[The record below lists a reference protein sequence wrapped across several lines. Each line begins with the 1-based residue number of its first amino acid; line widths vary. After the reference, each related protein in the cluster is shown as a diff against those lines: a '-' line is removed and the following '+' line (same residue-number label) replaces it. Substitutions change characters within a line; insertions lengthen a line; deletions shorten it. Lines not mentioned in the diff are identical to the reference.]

1 MLQSKANKLR
11 LWFCVGKPT
20 DSFSVVVD
28 LLKSVF
34 SEIYKGMENIFTLR
48 RISTGVCL
56 MLALGMGRASA
67 QSYFSSTQ
75 EEFGKSRIQYK
86 RFEWLTIRSNNFE
99 FNYYRSG
106 DKIAQ
111 NAAKIAEGEY
121 DRITELLGYTPFT
134 TMKIFLY
141 NSPQELEQSNI
152 GLTAPIDL
160 DGSILNLAKSRVQ
173 IAYTGNEEQF
183 KQQLIQQIA
192 RLFVY
197 DMLYGGSLKEVL
209 QSSLLLTVPEWY
221 MAGISAYISGDNEN
235 PLVLDRMRTTILKNK
250 DKKIETIQGKD
261 AEIIGQSIWNY
272 IAVRYGKDNIS
283 NILNLTRIIRTEESS
298 ITSTLGISYSRFM
311 KEWRDYYANSQYAT
325 NEEKTPD
332 NSQKKPEISPN
343 NSLVETK
350 QKLELRPGEVDTDN
364 YEFDAENII
373 KSLAAETAKA
383 KGETTDKAIPK
394 PGRFKETLKI
404 KGPFAYEN
412 IVIANDIKSDFLVD
426 PVRRMGMKNTLV
438 MNDLLENHSIK
449 LGLFITPILRNH
461 DVYLGYNNNVRR
473 VDWGVDIQ
481 RRSISLSELD
491 NRSLYLFR
499 PLNINTPQTT
509 VLSID
514 RRLYYNRFSAF
525 ASYPFSQYLKAVIAP
540 NLTSTSDI
548 DVSDLGRKNL
558 QSIYLGFRGELVYD
572 NTTPLFSKVLI
583 GTRAKIRLDRSYS
596 FKTSSENFS
605 RMVIDAR
612 HYRKLFGSVILAGR
626 LSYSRSL
633 GKAPKVTILGGV
645 ENSINR
651 SIEQT
656 NGQAVGVPRDLRDIL
671 FYDFAG
677 NLRGFNFAKLYGT
690 SHLLTN
696 LELRL
701 PLAQYVSKGSLTSNF
716 LRNLQFVGFTDVGTA
731 WYGSKGPFNRQN
743 SLNTEILG
751 GGQNPFRATVTNF
764 KNPFLVGY
772 GFGVRT
778 TILGYF
784 VKADYAWG
792 LEDKEVNPPK
802 LYLSLGYDF

>member
-1 MLQSKANKLR
+1 
-11 LWFCVGKPT
+11 
-20 DSFSVVVD
+20 
-28 LLKSVF
+28 
-34 SEIYKGMENIFTLR
+34 MENLFTLR
-48 RISTGVCL
+48 RISTVASL
-56 MLALGMGRASA
+56 MLALVMSRVSA
-67 QSYFSSTQ
+67 QNYFSSTQ
-75 EEFGKSRIQYK
+75 EEFGKNRIQYK
-86 RFEWLTIRSNNFE
+86 RFEWITIRSNNFE

-141 NSPQELEQSNI
+141 NSPKDLEQSNI
-152 GLTAPIDL
+152 GLTAPTDL
-160 DGSILNLAKSRVQ
+160 DGSVLNLAKSRVQ
-173 IAYTGNEEQF
+173 IAYTGKEEQF
-183 KQQLIQQIA
+183 KQELVQQIA

-221 MAGISAYISGDNEN
+221 MAGISAYISGDNDN
-235 PLVLDRMRTTILKNK
+235 PLILDRMRTVILKNK
-250 DKKIETIQGKD
+250 DRKIETIQGKD
-261 AEIIGQSIWNY
+261 AETIGQSIWNY

-298 ITSTLGISYSRFM
+298 ITSTLGISYSRFL
-311 KEWRDYYANSQYAT
+311 KEWREYYANSLYAST
-325 NEEKTPD
+325 EEKNQD
-332 NSQKKPEISPN
+332 NIAKKPDITSN
-343 NSLVETK
+343 NSVVETK
-350 QKLELRPGEVDTDN
+350 QKLELKVGEVDTDN

-373 KSLAAETAKA
+373 KSLVTENAKV
-383 KGETTDKAIPK
+383 KGEPTDKTIPK
-394 PGRFKETLKI
+394 SGRFKEVLKI
-404 KGPFAYEN
+404 RGPVAYEN
-412 IVIANDIKSDFLVD
+412 IVIANDIKSEFLAD
-426 PVRRMGMKNTLV
+426 PVRRIGLKNTLV
-438 MNDLLENHSIK
+438 LNDLLENHSIK
-449 LGLFITPILRNH
+449 LGLFITPVLRNH
-461 DVYLGYNNNVRR
+461 DVFLGYNNNVRR
-473 VDWGVDIQ
+473 VDWGVNIQ

-525 ASYPFSQYLKAVIAP
+525 ASYPFSQYLKAILSP
-540 NLTSTSDI
+540 NIISTSDI

-572 NTTPLFSKVLI
+572 NTTPLFSKVLV
-583 GTRAKIRLDRSYS
+583 GTRAKIRLERSFS
-596 FKTSSENFS
+596 FKTNSENFS

-612 HYRKLFGSVILAGR
+612 HYRRLFGSVILAAR
-626 LSYSRSL
+626 FSYSRSL

-651 SIEQT
+651 SIEPT
-656 NGQAVGVPRDLRDIL
+656 NGQSVGVPRDLRDIL
-671 FYDFAG
+671 FYDFGG

-731 WYGSKGPFNRQN
+731 WFGNKGPFNRQN
-743 SLNTEILG
+743 SLNTEIVG

-772 GFGVRT
+772 GLGVRT

-792 LEDKEVNPPK
+792 LEDKDVNPPK

>member
-1 MLQSKANKLR
+1 L
-11 LWFCVGKPT
+11 
-20 DSFSVVVD
+20 
-28 LLKSVF
+28 
-34 SEIYKGMENIFTLR
+34 EIYKGMENLFTLR
-48 RISTGVCL
+48 RIITVAFL
-56 MLALGMGRASA
+56 ILALGMSRVSA
-67 QSYFSSTQ
+67 QNYFSSTQ
-75 EEFGKSRIQYK
+75 EEFGKNRIQYK

-134 TMKIFLY
+134 SMKIFLY
-141 NSPQELEQSNI
+141 NSPKELEQSNI
-152 GLTAPIDL
+152 GLTAPTDL

-183 KQQLIQQIA
+183 KQELVHQIA

-221 MAGISAYISGDNEN
+221 MAGISAYISADNDN
-235 PLVLDRMRTTILKNK
+235 PLILDRMRTVILKNK

-298 ITSTLGISYSRFM
+298 ITSTLGVSYSRFL
-311 KEWRDYYANSQYAT
+311 KEWREFYANSLYAST
-325 NEEKTPD
+325 EEKNQD
-332 NSQKKPEISPN
+332 NIIKKSN
-343 NSLVETK
+343 FTSDNTLAETK
-350 QKLELRPGEVDTDN
+350 QKLELKAGEVDTEN

-373 KSLAAETAKA
+373 KSLASENSKV
-383 KGETTDKAIPK
+383 KGESSDKTIPK
-394 PGRFKETLKI
+394 SGRFKEVLKI
-404 KGPFAYEN
+404 NGPFAYEN
-412 IVIANDIKSDFLVD
+412 IVIANDIKSEFLVD

-461 DVYLGYNNNVRR
+461 DVFLGYNNNVRR

-525 ASYPFSQYLKAVIAP
+525 LSYPFSQYLKAVLSP
-540 NLTSTSDI
+540 NITSTSDI

-558 QSIYLGFRGELVYD
+558 QSVYLGFRGELVYD
-572 NTTPLFSKVLI
+572 NTNPLFSKVLV
-583 GTRAKIRLDRSYS
+583 GTRAKIRLERSFS

-612 HYRKLFGSVILAGR
+612 HYRKLFGSVLLAAR

-645 ENSINR
+645 ENTINR
-651 SIEQT
+651 SIEPT
-656 NGQAVGVPRDLRDIL
+656 NGQSVGVPRDLRDIL
-671 FYDFAG
+671 FYDFGG

-731 WYGSKGPFNRQN
+731 WYGNKGPFNRQN
-743 SLNTEILG
+743 SLNTEIIG

-772 GFGVRT
+772 GIGVRT

-784 VKADYAWG
+784 VKVDYAWG

>member
-1 MLQSKANKLR
+1 
-11 LWFCVGKPT
+11 
-20 DSFSVVVD
+20 
-28 LLKSVF
+28 
-34 SEIYKGMENIFTLR
+34 MENLFTLR
-48 RISTGVCL
+48 RISTAAYL
-56 MLALGMGRASA
+56 MLALGLSRVSA

-141 NSPQELEQSNI
+141 NSPKELEQSNI

-173 IAYTGNEEQF
+173 IAYTGNEEKF
-183 KQQLIQQIA
+183 KQELVQQIA

-235 PLVLDRMRTTILKNK
+235 PLMLDRMRTTILKNK
-250 DKKIETIQGKD
+250 DKKIESIQGKD

-298 ITSTLGISYSRFM
+298 ITSTLGISYNRFM
-311 KEWRDYYANSQYAT
+311 KEWREYYANNLYAVT
-325 NEEKTPD
+325 EEKTP
-332 NSQKKPEISPN
+332 NNILEKPEVITPN
-343 NSLVETK
+343 SSLAETK
-350 QKLELRPGEVDTDN
+350 QKLVLRAGEVDTDN

-373 KSLAAETAKA
+373 KSLANETAKA
-383 KGETTDKAIPK
+383 KGEGIDKSIPK
-394 PGRFKETLKI
+394 SGRFKETLKI

-412 IVIANDIKSDFLVD
+412 IVIANDIKSDFLTD
-426 PVRRMGMKNTLV
+426 PVRRIGMKNTLV

-449 LGLFITPILRNH
+449 LGLFITPVLRNH
-461 DVYLGYNNNVRR
+461 DVFLGYNNNVRR
-473 VDWGVDIQ
+473 IDWGVDIQ
-481 RRSISLSELD
+481 RRSIAFGEVDS
-491 NRSLYLFR
+491 RTHYLFR
-499 PLNINTPQTT
+499 PLGINMPQQTILT
-509 VLSID
+509 ID

-525 ASYPFSQYLKAVIAP
+525 ASYPINQYLHVKVSP

-548 DVSDLGRKNL
+548 DILDLARKNL
-558 QSIYLGFRGELVYD
+558 QSTYLGFRGEIVYD
-572 NTTPLFSKVLI
+572 NTTPLFSKVLV

-596 FKTSSENFS
+596 FKNSSENFS
-605 RMVIDAR
+605 RMVVDAR
-612 HYRKLFGSVILAGR
+612 HYRKLFGNVIFAGR
-626 LSYSRSL
+626 VSYSRSL
-633 GKAPKVTILGGV
+633 GKAPKITFLGGV
-645 ENSINR
+645 ENAVNR
-651 SIEQT
+651 SIESS
-656 NGQAVGVPRDLRDIL
+656 NGQTIGVPRDLRDIL

-677 NLRGFNFAKLYGT
+677 NLRGFNFAKLFGT

-701 PLAQYVSKGSLTSNF
+701 PLAQYVSKGSMTSNF
-716 LRNLQFVGFTDVGTA
+716 LRNLQFVGFTDIGTA
-731 WYGSKGPFNRQN
+731 WYGNKGPFNRQN
-743 SLNTEILG
+743 SLNTEVVG
-751 GGQNPFRATVTNF
+751 GGTNSFRATVTNF

-772 GFGVRT
+772 GFGART

-792 LEDKEVNPPK
+792 LENKEVNPPK

>member
-1 MLQSKANKLR
+1 
-11 LWFCVGKPT
+11 
-20 DSFSVVVD
+20 
-28 LLKSVF
+28 
-34 SEIYKGMENIFTLR
+34 MENLFTLR
-48 RISTGVCL
+48 RIITVACL
-56 MLALGMGRASA
+56 ILALGMSRVSA
-67 QSYFSSTQ
+67 QNYFSSTQ
-75 EEFGKSRIQYK
+75 EEFGKNRIQYK

-134 TMKIFLY
+134 SMKIFLY
-141 NSPQELEQSNI
+141 NSPKELEQSNI
-152 GLTAPIDL
+152 GLTAPTDL

-183 KQQLIQQIA
+183 KQELVHQIA

-221 MAGISAYISGDNEN
+221 MAGISAYISADNDN
-235 PLVLDRMRTTILKNK
+235 PLILDRMRTVILKNK

-298 ITSTLGISYSRFM
+298 ITSTLGVSYSRFL
-311 KEWRDYYANSQYAT
+311 KEWREFYANSLYAST
-325 NEEKTPD
+325 EEKNQD
-332 NSQKKPEISPN
+332 NIIKKSN
-343 NSLVETK
+343 FTSDNTLAETK
-350 QKLELRPGEVDTDN
+350 QKLELKAGEVDTEN

-373 KSLAAETAKA
+373 KSLASENSKV
-383 KGETTDKAIPK
+383 KGESSDKTIPK
-394 PGRFKETLKI
+394 SGRFKEVLKI
-404 KGPFAYEN
+404 NGPFAYEN
-412 IVIANDIKSDFLVD
+412 IVIANDIKSEFLVD

-461 DVYLGYNNNVRR
+461 DVFLGYNNNVRR

-525 ASYPFSQYLKAVIAP
+525 LSYPFSQYLKAVLSP
-540 NLTSTSDI
+540 NITSTSDI

-572 NTTPLFSKVLI
+572 NTTPLFSKVLV
-583 GTRAKIRLDRSYS
+583 GTRAKIRLERSFS

-612 HYRKLFGSVILAGR
+612 HYRKLFGSVLLAAR

-645 ENSINR
+645 ENTINR
-651 SIEQT
+651 SIEPT
-656 NGQAVGVPRDLRDIL
+656 NGQSVGVPRDLRDIL
-671 FYDFAG
+671 FYDFGG

-731 WYGSKGPFNRQN
+731 WYGNKGPFNRQN
-743 SLNTEILG
+743 SLNTEIIG

-772 GFGVRT
+772 GIGVRT

-784 VKADYAWG
+784 VKVDYAWG
-792 LEDKEVNPPK
+792 LEDKEVKPPK